1 MKREYRRS
9 EYMYYTDGN
18 TVRKLNKPDIVE
30 IPDYREEEKKVER
43 THRRTYKQQEEGL
56 KMSLPYVIFL
66 IAAVCMIVM
75 SCIKMININSEVS
88 KVKNTISSLERQV
101 DTLKA
106 QTDAVEYEVNSQIDI
121 QAVIKSATEDL
132 GMVPVDENKIR
143 FYTSTDGEYMKQFS
157 DVPTK

>member
-106 QTDAVEYEVNSQIDI
+106 QNDAVEYEVNSQIDI